1 MSQVRIN
8 EEWIMAKVKMLEDE
22 NARLRAALS
31 EREGRSPERTFERRR
46 SRTLEMIVGNSE

>member
-31 EREGRSPERTFERRR
+31 EREGRSPEHQA
-46 SRTLEMIVGNSE
+46 